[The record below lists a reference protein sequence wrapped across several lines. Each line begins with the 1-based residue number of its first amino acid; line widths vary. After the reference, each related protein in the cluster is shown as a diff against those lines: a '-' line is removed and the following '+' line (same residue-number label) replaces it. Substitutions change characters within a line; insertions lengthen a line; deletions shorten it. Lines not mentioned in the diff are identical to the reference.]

1 MPTLKK
7 SPPAKD
13 ARRATNRVTLLD
25 IARHAGVSRATV
37 SLVMRDSPLVAQET
51 RERIKQAAVELGYV
65 YNRGA
70 ASLRSRRSLIVG
82 VSITDLSNPYF
93 AELTAA
99 AEQGLSQVDRM
110 ALLSNNNES
119 VDKQD
124 SFIDTMREYNVDGLI
139 ICPAIDTPVA
149 TIRRLNALHIPF
161 VFLSRRIGG
170 VKADYVS
177 NDNVRGLRMAT
188 EHLLALG
195 HRRIAMICASTRT
208 STGRERLEGYT
219 SALRD
224 AGLPVE
230 PALIV
235 EGAPTRRNG
244 MEGLMSLMAKPRPPT
259 AAVCFNDISAFG
271 VMLGLNHLGM
281 RIGHDFAVTGHDDI
295 TEAGLWMPGLT
306 TIAVPIEEIG
316 RQAARVLLERINE
329 PDRPAQKVILAPKL
343 VLRESSGAR
352 PGA

>member
-82 VSITDLSNPYF
+82 VSITDLANPYF

-99 AEQGLSQVDRM
+99 AEHGLLQVDRV

-119 VDKQD
+119 LEKQGA
-124 SFIDTMREYNVDGLI
+124 FIDTMREYNVDGLI

-149 TIRRLNALHIPF
+149 TIRRLKSLRIPF
-161 VFLSRRIGG
+161 VFLSRRVSGIE
-170 VKADYVS
+170 ADYVS

-188 EHLLALG
+188 EHLLSLG
-195 HRRIAMICASTRT
+195 HRRVAMICASTRT
-208 STGRERLEGYT
+208 STGRERLKGYT
-219 SALRD
+219 SALQE
-224 AGLPVE
+224 AGLPVD
-230 PALIV
+230 PSLIV

-244 MEGLMSLMAKPRPPT
+244 MEALMALMSRPQPPT

-271 VMLGLNHLGM
+271 VMLGLNRLGM
-281 RIGHDFAVTGHDDI
+281 RI
-295 TEAGLWMPGLT
+295 
-306 TIAVPIEEIG
+306 
-316 RQAARVLLERINE
+316 
-329 PDRPAQKVILAPKL
+329 
-343 VLRESSGAR
+343 
-352 PGA
+352 

>member
-1 MPTLKK
+1 MRAIKK
-7 SPPAKD
+7 SPKGQEAVPA
-13 ARRATNRVTLLD
+13 AGRVTLLD

-37 SLVMRDSPLVAQET
+37 SLVMRDSPLVASET
-51 RERIKQAAVELGYV
+51 RDRIKRAAAELGYV

-99 AEQGLSQVDRM
+99 AELGLSQVDRM

-119 VDKQD
+119 VEKQS

-139 ICPAIDTPVA
+139 ICPAIGTPVA
-149 TIRRLNALHIPF
+149 TIRRLNALRIPF
-161 VFLSRRIGG
+161 VFLSRRVAG

-188 EHLLALG
+188 EHLLSLG
-195 HRRIAMICASTRT
+195 HRRIAMICTSTRT

-224 AGLPVE
+224 AGLPVD
-230 PALIV
+230 PAIIV

-244 MEGLMSLMAKPRPPT
+244 MEGLMSLMALDRPPT
-259 AAVCFNDISAFG
+259 AAVCFNDITAFG
-271 VMLGLNHLGM
+271 AMLGLNRLGM
-281 RIGHDFAVTGHDDI
+281 RIGHDFAVVGHDDI
-295 TEAGLWMPGLT
+295 AEAGLWLPGLT
-306 TIAVPIEEIG
+306 TIAIPIEEIG
-316 RQAARVLLERINE
+316 RQAARVLLDRINE
-329 PDRPAQKVILAPKL
+329 PDRPVQKVILPPRL
-343 VLRESSGAR
+343 IVRESSGA
-352 PGA
+352 PGHA